1 MPFGCFAFQIL
12 HPRFMVTSFGAG
24 IFMLAT
30 GENSSNPTPASFQKT
45 KGVKRMK
52 INKFIT
58 IAAIA
63 LMAIGAIGF
72 ASSKVHAQSGTST
85 TPQVLPTEAPESPQ
99 SLAADTDT
107 AQVQEQ
113 VGDQSGV
120 DSASDSSS
128 TAADLAGEEVEPM
141 SKDGNDAA
149 PTGTPT
155 VSADAALKAAQAYL
169 STSAAGTVT
178 LDDENGVLVYSV
190 DLNGSDVK
198 VDALSGAILGVDQVG
213 GDQVESTD

>member
-1 MPFGCFAFQIL
+1 
-12 HPRFMVTSFGAG
+12 
-24 IFMLAT
+24 
-30 GENSSNPTPASFQKT
+30 
-45 KGVKRMK
+45 MK

-128 TAADLAGEEVEPM
+128 AAADLAGEEVEPV